1 MRWRSAGTVPPR
13 PPIPPRTGPPSS
25 GCRGRSTRRSI
36 TPTSSRP
43 LSPSPNG
50 NRIKKPSPWD
60 APIRQTLD
68 FLRLER
74 GLSDNTV
81 SAYGRDLAQFSQ
93 ALRGKSPPE
102 ITRNDILE
110 HLMKLRDRE
119 LAPSSVGRKLV
130 AIKVFFRFLLGQGAL
145 RSDPSGVIESPRLM
159 KGLPEVLDVEE
170 VSRLL
175 RAADGRAGKKSIR
188 DRAIL
193 ELLYASGL
201 RVSEAAGLR
210 ISDLNQEAGFLRC
223 VGKGGRERVVPVGKH
238 ALHWIRKY
246 LAEARADYGPKPDAR
261 QIFLNR
267 FGRALSRQ
275 SIWMILKHYARQA
288 GIRKGIKPHT
298 LRHSFATHL
307 LEGGAD
313 LRVVQE
319 LLGHASIATTQ
330 IYTHVDRARL
340 KAIHAK
346 FHPRA

>member
-1 MRWRSAGTVPPR
+1 MRGATATKQSRGGTEIASPR
-13 PPIPPRTGPPSS
+13 PKTG
-25 GCRGRSTRRSI
+25 GAR
-36 TPTSSRP
+36 
-43 LSPSPNG
+43 NDA
-50 NRIKKPSPWD
+50 WD
-60 APIRQTLD
+60 VPIRQALD

-81 SAYGRDLAQFSQ
+81 AAYGRDLAQFAQSLG
-93 ALRGKSPPE
+93 AKPPAEVARG
-102 ITRNDILE
+102 DILD
-110 HLMKLRDRE
+110 HLMRLRDQN

-130 AIKVFFRFLLGQGAL
+130 AIKVFFRFLAGQGLL
-145 RSDPSGVIESPRLM
+145 RADPSGVIESPRLM

-170 VSRLL
+170 MTRLL
-175 RAADGRAGKKSIR
+175 RAADGLGGKKSVR

-201 RVSEAAGLR
+201 RVSEAAGLKL
-210 ISDLNQEAGFLRC
+210 SELNQEAGFLRC
-223 VGKGGRERVVPVGKH
+223 IGKGGKERVVPVGKH
-238 ALHWIRKY
+238 ALQWIQKY
-246 LAEARADYGPKPDAR
+246 LAEARPAFNPKPESR

-275 SIWMILKHYARQA
+275 TIWMLIKHYAKRA
-288 GIRKGIKPHT
+288 EIKKSIKPHT

-307 LEGGAD
+307 LEAGAD

-319 LLGHASIATTQ
+319 LLGHSSIATTQ